1 MDENKGWN
9 PYFSGALS
17 GVVAVLSVW
26 FTGKYFGAS
35 TTFVRTTGMLEGI
48 FTPER
53 IAQMPYFMK
62 ELPKIDWQWMFVI
75 GIGVAAFIAAKLV
88 DDFKIQ
94 KIPTMWE
101 QHFGSSLGKR
111 GAFAFIGGSIA
122 MFGARLADGCPSGHG
137 LSGVSQLA
145 VSGIVA
151 LAMFFLGGLIG
162 TYFLYGRGTK

>member
-1 MDENKGWN
+1 MNQLQTFHFFD
-9 PYFSGALS
+9 ALS
-17 GVVAVLSVW
+17 GKPHQIGTRRHNTQAL
-26 FTGKYFGAS
+26 FH
-35 TTFVRTTGMLEGI
+35 RI
-48 FTPER
+48 F
-53 IAQMPYFMK
+53 
-62 ELPKIDWQWMFVI
+62 DVI
-75 GIGVAAFIAAKLV
+75 GIGVGAFIAAKLF